1 METAKNIQSTNCLL
15 IVVDAL
21 AEYGETVFH
30 SPTALS
36 AIKAKVKKE
45 YNLCPKPDD
54 VYYGEGAT
62 FQAVCDRLE
71 EYLHL
76 SYLRP
81 GKLKVFYH
89 APVSDFFLTY
99 NADAAYLN
107 FYDCCI
113 KMSKWNAIL
122 EAFPAA
128 FEVSFEKIDLPKAI
142 EKKKLAKGEQAL
154 IGLNQTA
161 NYALLKQTA

>member
-1 METAKNIQSTNCLL
+1 METAKNNHPTNCLL

-21 AEYGETVFH
+21 AEYGETIYH
-30 SPTALS
+30 SPTTLS
-36 AIKAKVKKE
+36 AIKDKVKQE

-54 VYYGEGAT
+54 VFFGEGAT
-62 FQAVCDRLE
+62 FEAVCDRLE

-89 APVSDFFLTY
+89 APVSDYFQTY

-128 FEVSFEKIDLPKAI
+128 FEVSFEKVELQLT
-142 EKKKLAKGEQAL
+142 KKKKFEKSEQQF
-154 IGLNQTA
+154 ISHNQTA